1 MPITPET
8 AFQAANLL
16 AIVGWLVLALGVVL
30 NARVLRV
37 AVAGRLV
44 PLLLAIAYAVVL
56 VTNWP
61 SGGMESF
68 SSLAGIASLFSSPW
82 LLLAGWLHYLAFDLF
97 IGAWAAQDAAER
109 GLPRALLILVL
120 PAILFAGPLGLALWL
135 ALRQFW
141 FARPVSAK

>member
-16 AIVGWLVLALGVVL
+16 AIAGWLILALGVVL
-30 NARVLRV
+30 NARMLRV

-44 PLLLAIAYAVVL
+44 PLLLALAYTVVL
-56 VTNWP
+56 AANWP
-61 SGGMESF
+61 SGGMDSF

-109 GLPRALLILVL
+109 GLPRALLIPVL
-120 PAILFAGPLGLALWL
+120 PAILFAGPFGLALWL
-135 ALRQFW
+135 SLRRGW
-141 FARPVSAK
+141 PARHMSVR